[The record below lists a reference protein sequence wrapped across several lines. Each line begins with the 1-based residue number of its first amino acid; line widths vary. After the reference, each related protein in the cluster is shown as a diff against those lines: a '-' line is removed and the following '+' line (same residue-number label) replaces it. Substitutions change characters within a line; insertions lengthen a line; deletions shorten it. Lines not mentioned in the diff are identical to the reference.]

1 MNKVVHNLLYVDA
14 HDSIMRVL
22 QSWRLWVVGA
32 LVGALIAAGVYLVIP
47 PPYRAEAVVVVDHN
61 IEDVYDIPY
70 SRQFYFMGRETR
82 KLQAL
87 AWSDETMQIVAD
99 QVGDV
104 SVLELR
110 EKVLSLSQ
118 PQDGAWSFFADHK
131 DPVRAEEIASVWAKA
146 FYQQVLDGI
155 EISEYLVVIRYEIN
169 QIYGENRK
177 YSGGEALNIAEQLH
191 PYLEES
197 EGISPYVEVTLSQTE
212 NLHVERTAPLSVY
225 ILAGSMIGACLF
237 ALAAL
242 FMLRAEEIDVY
253 LAD

>member
-1 MNKVVHNLLYVDA
+1 MTPTKTQEARPVKIATWSDLDDREPAY
-14 HDSIMRVL
+14 
-22 QSWRLWVVGA
+22 A
-32 LVGALIAAGVYLVIP
+32 LVAN
-47 PPYRAEAVVVVDHN
+47 VD
-61 IEDVYDIPY
+61 
-70 SRQFYFMGRETR
+70 
-82 KLQAL
+82 
-87 AWSDETMQIVAD
+87 
-99 QVGDV
+99 
-104 SVLELR
+104 
-110 EKVLSLSQ
+110 
-118 PQDGAWSFFADHK
+118 
-131 DPVRAEEIASVWAKA
+131 
-146 FYQQVLDGI
+146 
-155 EISEYLVVIRYEIN
+155 LVVIRYEIN